1 LVQRKV
7 PDADGAIGA
16 ARVVVADVVA
26 FWTKSECSKAIQIY
40 VFQF

>member
-1 LVQRKV
+1 MKQALVQRKV

-26 FWTKSECSKAIQIY
+26 F
-40 VFQF
+40 